1 MSAFHHITEQKNP
14 KVIIWI
20 FDLFVLYG
28 WRAVIKIGLCLM
40 KHFEHKI
47 LSLDGEALLSFL
59 INDILK
65 LDFFQTNNFDKLKK
79 SYSCIKSDDGLI
91 GNLEN
96 EFELKQIIENQN

>member
-40 KHFEHKI
+40 NI
-47 LSLDGEALLSFL
+47 LNIKFL
-59 INDILK
+59 V
-65 LDFFQTNNFDKLKK
+65 
-79 SYSCIKSDDGLI
+79 
-91 GNLEN
+91 
-96 EFELKQIIENQN
+96 